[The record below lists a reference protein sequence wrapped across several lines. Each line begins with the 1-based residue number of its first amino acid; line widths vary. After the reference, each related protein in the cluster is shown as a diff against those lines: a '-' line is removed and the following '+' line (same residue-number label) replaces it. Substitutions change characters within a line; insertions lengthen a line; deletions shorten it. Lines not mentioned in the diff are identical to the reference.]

1 MFVKWWNFNIWKL
14 KNYKKKWVFGLQLW
28 SILLFGFGF
37 LVFSISFFF
46 LLEVFQVIIIWGSLF
61 NRRHGRH
68 RYFCGPWSAFQ
79 KNHQTTGKVLH
90 SVLLFRTSI
99 IYLHSSCYLLLL
111 FFFLEVFIFLIFY
124 FCKEVILAWSAYFLW
139 TLVRFPKRIT
149 KRLGWFYILCLLSP
163 FFVLG
168 TFYLQWW
175 SPCEG
180 EILLGP
186 QCFFL
191 CPHWLSVRG
200 TAGSN

>member
-1 MFVKWWNFNIWKL
+1 MDYSCGRFCYLVL
-14 KNYKKKWVFGLQLW
+14 VLC
-28 SILLFGFGF
+28 F
-37 LVFSISFFF
+37 LISFFF

-99 IYLHSSCYLLLL
+99 IYLHSSYYVL
-111 FFFLEVFIFLIFY
+111 FYFFRGFYFLILY
-124 FCKEVILAWSAYFLW
+124 FCKEVILAWSACFLW

-149 KRLGWFYILCLLSP
+149 KRLWWIYILCLLTP

-168 TFYLQWW
+168 TFYLQWG
-175 SPCEG
+175 SPCDG
-180 EILLGP
+180 EILLGFH
-186 QCFFL
+186 CFFL
-191 CPHWLSVRG
+191 LPHRYSVRG